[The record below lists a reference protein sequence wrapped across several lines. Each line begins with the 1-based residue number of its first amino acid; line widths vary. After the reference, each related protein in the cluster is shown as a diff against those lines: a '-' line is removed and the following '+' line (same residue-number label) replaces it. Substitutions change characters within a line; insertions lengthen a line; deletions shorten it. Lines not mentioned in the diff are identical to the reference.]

1 MFGKVFYTFGS
12 LSSFLLPLT
21 EKKTHTHSLCPPPT
35 ISLRFSYP
43 EPGPAP
49 CPKTHEVL
57 QWQRI
62 KQTPYLG
69 RVFVTLRVF
78 SKAGQRV
85 VAVLYFPQPV
95 SHTSAHWEC
104 FYSFLSYIWFHQRGM
119 VVKPFFFV
127 IIYFNF
133 VFMAVWWAK
142 RRKEIEEKMVNVCV
156 CWSVSPTG
164 NKCHILFVRINWQS
178 SLQYLCV

>member
-21 EKKTHTHSLCPPPT
+21 EKKHTRSLCPPPT

-43 EPGPAP
+43 EPGPAT

-95 SHTSAHWEC
+95 KPHLSTLRV
-104 FYSFLSYIWFHQRGM
+104 FL
-119 VVKPFFFV
+119 FFF
-127 IIYFNF
+127 IIYL
-133 VFMAVWWAK
+133 
-142 RRKEIEEKMVNVCV
+142 
-156 CWSVSPTG
+156 VSPAWYGGETVFFC
-164 NKCHILFVRINWQS
+164 NHLF
-178 SLQYLCV
+178 